1 MRIAPWLCLL
11 ALGCASA
18 DPAADDGRVREE
30 VFARTGIDAKFDR
43 DPTTAQELDPGIDHD
58 AMTLLQHPLT
68 ADDGVRIALLN
79 NRSVRAGL
87 ARLGIA
93 RADLVQAGLLRNPV
107 FDGAAKFFAD
117 GGTEI
122 DLGLAAPFLDL
133 FHRPLRE
140 RLAEHDFVAAKAMV
154 THELV
159 HLGFAVRSAFV
170 HVHAADR
177 LVVLQQ
183 QALATAVAAHEL
195 LRTLHAAGNATD
207 QALATWRLAES
218 RARLDLATAEQV
230 RLEAR
235 EPVQRLLGLW
245 GPHTGWTL
253 AGSLPQEPL
262 AGLDLQHTEARAVAA
277 SLDLLEQRAHLDALA
292 QHAGLE
298 SWRAWLPEGEAG
310 ITAMRDTD
318 GEWGVGPTVALE
330 LPLFDSGRARTDRAS
345 AALREALH
353 HQTQLAV
360 EVRSAARQLRDRAMA
375 LGARLQFLT
384 TTHLPLR
391 EAAVQRVVQHYN
403 AMQIGAFDVLQAR
416 LLQLGDEREALQVQ
430 RAAWLARLDLEELLA
445 GSLPR
450 LALVPTWPSFGTAGA
465 GQPAGGH

>member
-1 MRIAPWLCLL
+1 MRIAPWFCLL
-11 ALGCASA
+11 MLSCASA
-18 DPAADDGRVREE
+18 DPTADTSRVREE
-30 VFARTGIDAKFDR
+30 VFARTGLDAKLDG
-43 DPTTAQELDPGIDHD
+43 DGTATRELDPGIDRD
-58 AMTLLQHPLT
+58 ALALLQHPLT

-140 RLAEHDFVAAKAMV
+140 RLAEHDFAAARAMV

-159 HLGFAVRSAFV
+159 HLGFAVRSGFV
-170 HVHAADR
+170 HVHATER
-177 LVVLQQ
+177 LTVLQQ
-183 QALATAVAAHEL
+183 QALATTVAAHEL

-207 QALATWRLAES
+207 QALANWRLAES
-218 RARLDLATAEQV
+218 AARLDHAPPEQV
-230 RLEAR
+230 QLEAR
-235 EPVQRLLGLW
+235 EPIQRLLGLW
-245 GPHTGWTL
+245 GPHTVWTL
-253 AGSLPQEPL
+253 AGNLPPEPL
-262 AGLDLQHTEARAVAA
+262 AGLDL
-277 SLDLLEQRAHLDALA
+277 LEQAAHLKALA

-298 SWRAWLPEGEAG
+298 SWRAWLPEAEAG
-310 ITAMRDTD
+310 ITAMRETD
-318 GEWGVGPTVALE
+318 GAWGLGPTVALE

-353 HQTQLAV
+353 QQTQLAV

-391 EAAVQRVVQHYN
+391 EAAVQKVVQQYN

-416 LLQLGDEREALQVQ
+416 LEQLADEREALQVH
-430 RAAWLARLDLEELLA
+430 RAAWLARLDLDELLA

-450 LALVPTWPSFGTAGA
+450 LVLAPTWPSFGIAGA
-465 GQPAGGH
+465 NQPAGGH